1 MMLKKCRDSLR
12 ELIDKNGFLVNIKLL
27 SGIND
32 SSIQTFFELL
42 KSVIEISI
50 YSKEDISLGGSLNNL
65 GVDDSLINPIISI
78 FTKNN
83 FNFKSKEKLKKL
95 YLNEIFILVS

>member
-12 ELIDKNGFLVNIKLL
+12 ELIDKNGFLVNMKLL

-65 GVDDSLINPIISI
+65 GVDDSLTRI
-78 FTKNN
+78 
-83 FNFKSKEKLKKL
+83 KSL
-95 YLNEIFILVS
+95 